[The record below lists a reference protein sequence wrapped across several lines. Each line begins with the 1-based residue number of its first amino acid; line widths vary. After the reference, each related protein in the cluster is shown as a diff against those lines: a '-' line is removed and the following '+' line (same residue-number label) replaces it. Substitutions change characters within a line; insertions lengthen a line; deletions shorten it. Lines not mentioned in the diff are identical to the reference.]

1 MIAAF
6 VVLAAAP
13 ACGPLDLPTAM
24 SLAAVRSDE
33 LAIKHAELLGAQ
45 ADEAMARAAGILPS
59 ATATLIGGV
68 VPEAHGNILVSENS
82 NRTLLR
88 GLGPFGRI
96 DVNVI
101 QPIYTWGQL
110 SAAKEAA
117 QAGVQ
122 GRRFVLEDTAHQV
135 QLRIVQ
141 VYWGVVLARRLL
153 SLAAEVEGALKQV
166 DQKIAESLAAADGQV
181 TLEDKYRVAIFRG
194 ELLQRKTEAEKGLR
208 LARAALAST
217 LAMSEQELKLKD
229 EPLPATPD
237 VRVPSQDEV
246 VRQAERERPDLKGL
260 DQAVIAFE
268 AQAKASWA
276 AQLPQFFAA
285 GTFAYSLAPNRDIQT
300 NPWISDYF
308 NTLALGMAVG
318 LRQNLSFPTLHAQEK
333 KAQSEL
339 VRVKAQREGL
349 VRLIGLEALQ
359 AIADL
364 QAAVDR
370 YAAAQGA
377 LSAGRSWFRSAGL
390 NFGAGLSDA
399 KALVEAYTGYAK
411 TQVDNAQATYELLV
425 ARAHLDQVSGKSLS
439 SGEPNCVLP

>member
-33 LAIKHAELLGAQ
+33 LAIKHAEVLGAQ
-45 ADEAMARAAGILPS
+45 ADEAIARAAGILPG

-68 VPEAHGNILVSENS
+68 VPEARGNILFSENS

-122 GRRFVLEDTAHQV
+122 GRTFALEDTAHQV

-141 VYWGVVLARRLL
+141 VYWGAALARRLL

-181 TLEDKYRVAIFRG
+181 TLEDKYRVALFRG

-217 LAMSEQELKLKD
+217 LAMPEQEMKLKD
-229 EPLPATPD
+229 EPLPASPD

-268 AQAKASWA
+268 EQAKASWA

-285 GTFAYSLAPNRDIQT
+285 GTFAYSRAPNRDIQT

-349 VRLIGLEALQ
+349 VRLISLQALQ

-390 NFGAGLSDA
+390 NFGAGVSDA

-411 TQVDNAQATYELLV
+411 TQVDTAQATYELLV
-425 ARAHLDQVSGKSLS
+425 ARAHLEQVTGKSLS

>member
-141 VYWGVVLARRLL
+141 VYWGVALARRLL

-229 EPLPATPD
+229 EPLPASPD

-246 VRQAERERPDLKGL
+246 VQQAEHERPDLKGL

-268 AQAKASWA
+268 EQAKASWA

-285 GTFAYSLAPNRDIQT
+285 GTFAYSRAPNRDIQT

>member
-1 MIAAF
+1 
-6 VVLAAAP
+6 
-13 ACGPLDLPTAM
+13 
-24 SLAAVRSDE
+24 
-33 LAIKHAELLGAQ
+33 
-45 ADEAMARAAGILPS
+45 
-59 ATATLIGGV
+59 
-68 VPEAHGNILVSENS
+68 
-82 NRTLLR
+82 
-88 GLGPFGRI
+88 
-96 DVNVI
+96 
-101 QPIYTWGQL
+101 
-110 SAAKEAA
+110 
-117 QAGVQ
+117 
-122 GRRFVLEDTAHQV
+122 
-135 QLRIVQ
+135 
-141 VYWGVVLARRLL
+141 
-153 SLAAEVEGALKQV
+153 V

-181 TLEDKYRVAIFRG
+181 TLEDKYRVALFRG

-217 LAMSEQELKLKD
+217 LAMPEQEMKLKD
-229 EPLPATPD
+229 EPLPASPD

-268 AQAKASWA
+268 EQAKASWA

-285 GTFAYSLAPNRDIQT
+285 GTFAYSRAPNRDIQT

-349 VRLIGLEALQ
+349 VRLISLQALQ

-390 NFGAGLSDA
+390 NFGAGVSDA

-411 TQVDNAQATYELLV
+411 TQVDTAQATYELLV
-425 ARAHLDQVSGKSLS
+425 ARAHLEQVTGKSLS